1 MCIKTQTQTLQL
13 GQIVLPIVYL
23 QTN

>member
-1 MCIKTQTQTLQL
+1 MCIKKQTQTLQL
-13 GQIVLPIVYL
+13 GKIILPIVYL